1 MKKDRRATRI
11 VFFDGVPGN
20 PIPKMNWVVNDN
32 WPFSPEELRMPASRD
47 VFLNAF
53 SPIQS
58 EILASRLR
66 SIRIKYPER
75 PFSGWTGLPQVFCL
89 LFFLKVVNYDTRLL
103 TKIGIM
109 KKVADIFAH
118 KGRKITSVSPGTTV
132 LEALKIMADQNM
144 GSVIVLDDQRYLG
157 IMTERDYSRK
167 VILKGKSSTDTK
179 VTEIMSEDLPWVNP
193 SDSVEYCMQLMADKN
208 IRYLPVFENDKLVG
222 IVSIND
228 LVRETILTQQE
239 TISQLKDYLHASM

>member
-1 MKKDRRATRI
+1 M
-11 VFFDGVPGN
+11 
-20 PIPKMNWVVNDN
+20 
-32 WPFSPEELRMPASRD
+32 
-47 VFLNAF
+47 
-53 SPIQS
+53 
-58 EILASRLR
+58 
-66 SIRIKYPER
+66 
-75 PFSGWTGLPQVFCL
+75 
-89 LFFLKVVNYDTRLL
+89 L
-103 TKIGIM
+103 TNNSFM

-118 KGRKITSVSPGTTV
+118 KGRKITSVSPATTV
-132 LEALKIMADQNM
+132 LEALRIMADQNM

-179 VTEIMSEDLPWVNP
+179 VIEIMSEDLPRVNP

-208 IRYLPVFENDKLVG
+208 IRYLPVFESDKLCG